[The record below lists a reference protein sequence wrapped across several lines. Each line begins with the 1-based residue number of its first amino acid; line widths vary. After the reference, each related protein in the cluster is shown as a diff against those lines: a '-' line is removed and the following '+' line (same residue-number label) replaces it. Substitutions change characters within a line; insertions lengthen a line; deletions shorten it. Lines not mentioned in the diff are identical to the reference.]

1 MILIEPPRSTT
12 AARRDPLNKRELG
25 RFAALAVR
33 SAGATGAV
41 SVLLTDD
48 ERLRELNRQFRKK
61 NAPTDVLSFPP
72 WGLECGGPRS
82 RSAGDLAIS
91 LDTAA
96 RQAESFGHSLAAEV
110 KVLILHG
117 ALHLAGFDHETD
129 SGEMAALEARLRKK
143 FGLPSGL
150 IQRASSATPF
160 LKKRGQSASKVP
172 AKAASGAATAKKR
185 SRA

>member
-33 SAGATGAV
+33 SAGA
-41 SVLLTDD
+41 TDD